1 MGQLCLMLARTATSA
16 WVGAAVLFVITSVRE
31 VRYAGFDSATRDIL
45 AALRF
50 PPYYL
55 FGFTAVGIG
64 LVATAIALAAARI
77 SRLRGAAA
85 LVLLIAAALLM
96 AVDYVWIYGP
106 LAEMIVPPGA
116 PKPARFQTLH
126 VASEWINT
134 ADVAL
139 VLLAALLLNWPAPR
153 PAAGS

>member
-1 MGQLCLMLARTATSA
+1 MMLARTATSA

-64 LVATAIALAAARI
+64 LAATGVALAAV
-77 SRLRGAAA
+77 RLPRRRGAAA
-85 LVLLIAAALLM
+85 LVLLVAAVLLM

-106 LAEMIVPPGA
+106 LAEMIVPPGGA
-116 PKPARFQTLH
+116 KPDSFQSLH

-134 ADVAL
+134 VDVAL
-139 VLLAALLLNWPAPR
+139 VLLAALVLNWPVPR
-153 PAAGS
+153 SAVGS